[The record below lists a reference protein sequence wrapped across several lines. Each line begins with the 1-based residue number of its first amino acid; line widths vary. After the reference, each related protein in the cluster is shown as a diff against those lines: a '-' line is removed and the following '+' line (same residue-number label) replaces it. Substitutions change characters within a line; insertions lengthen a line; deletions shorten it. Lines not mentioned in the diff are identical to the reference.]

1 MVQAMNHACKRAKK
15 DGLGVRRSFSGYALV
30 KRRDSVTSYLYS
42 VDSYGNNWHAARVS
56 EAALKAL
63 GEAIRARRGEIN
75 GLSQEG
81 LADLAGM
88 HRTYVSEIERG
99 LRNPSFRN
107 LFKIA
112 AALEMPLSELVARA
126 ERIVGGQSLA

>member
-1 MVQAMNHACKRAKK
+1 M
-15 DGLGVRRSFSGYALV
+15 
-30 KRRDSVTSYLYS
+30 
-42 VDSYGNNWHAARVS
+42 S

-63 GEAIRARRGEIN
+63 GEAIRTRRGEID

-107 LFKIA
+107 LFKLA
-112 AALEMPLSELVARA
+112 TALEVPLSDLVSQA
-126 ERIVGGQSLA
+126 ERAVGGDALTPET

>member
-1 MVQAMNHACKRAKK
+1 
-15 DGLGVRRSFSGYALV
+15 
-30 KRRDSVTSYLYS
+30 
-42 VDSYGNNWHAARVS
+42 VS
-56 EAALKAL
+56 EVALKAL
-63 GEAIRARRGEIN
+63 GEAIRTRRGEID

-107 LFKIA
+107 LFKLA
-112 AALEMPLSELVARA
+112 AALEVPLSELVAQA
-126 ERIVGGQSLA
+126 ERTVGGDALAPGT

>member
-1 MVQAMNHACKRAKK
+1 M
-15 DGLGVRRSFSGYALV
+15 
-30 KRRDSVTSYLYS
+30 
-42 VDSYGNNWHAARVS
+42 S

-63 GEAIRARRGEIN
+63 GEAIRTRRGEID

-107 LFKIA
+107 LFKLA
-112 AALEMPLSELVARA
+112 KALEVPLSELVAQA
-126 ERIVGGQSLA
+126 ERSVGGDQLASKA

>member
-1 MVQAMNHACKRAKK
+1 M
-15 DGLGVRRSFSGYALV
+15 
-30 KRRDSVTSYLYS
+30 
-42 VDSYGNNWHAARVS
+42 S

-63 GEAIRARRGEIN
+63 GEAIRTRRGEID

-107 LFKIA
+107 LYKLA
-112 AALEMPLSELVARA
+112 TALEVPLSELVAQA
-126 ERIVGGQSLA
+126 ERKAV

>member
-1 MVQAMNHACKRAKK
+1 
-15 DGLGVRRSFSGYALV
+15 
-30 KRRDSVTSYLYS
+30 
-42 VDSYGNNWHAARVS
+42 VS

-63 GEAIRARRGEIN
+63 GEAIRTRRGEID

-107 LFKIA
+107 LFKLA
-112 AALEMPLSELVARA
+112 KALEVPLSELVAQA
-126 ERIVGGQSLA
+126 ERSVGGDQLASKA

>member
-1 MVQAMNHACKRAKK
+1 
-15 DGLGVRRSFSGYALV
+15 
-30 KRRDSVTSYLYS
+30 
-42 VDSYGNNWHAARVS
+42 VS
-56 EAALKAL
+56 EFALKAL
-63 GEAIRARRGEIN
+63 GEAIRTRRGEID

-107 LFKIA
+107 LFKLA
-112 AALEMPLSELVARA
+112 AALEVPLSELVAQA
-126 ERIVGGQSLA
+126 ERSAGGEALKSGS

>member
-1 MVQAMNHACKRAKK
+1 M
-15 DGLGVRRSFSGYALV
+15 
-30 KRRDSVTSYLYS
+30 
-42 VDSYGNNWHAARVS
+42 S
-56 EAALKAL
+56 EVALKAL
-63 GEAIRARRGEIN
+63 GEAIRTRRGEID

-107 LFKIA
+107 LFKLA
-112 AALEMPLSELVARA
+112 AALEVPLSELVAQA
-126 ERIVGGQSLA
+126 ERSAGGDVLKSET

>member
-1 MVQAMNHACKRAKK
+1 M
-15 DGLGVRRSFSGYALV
+15 
-30 KRRDSVTSYLYS
+30 
-42 VDSYGNNWHAARVS
+42 S

-63 GEAIRARRGEIN
+63 GEAIRKRRGEID

-107 LFKIA
+107 LFKLA
-112 AALEMPLSELVARA
+112 SALDIPLSELVEQA
-126 ERIVGGQSLA
+126 ERATASS

>member
-1 MVQAMNHACKRAKK
+1 M
-15 DGLGVRRSFSGYALV
+15 
-30 KRRDSVTSYLYS
+30 
-42 VDSYGNNWHAARVS
+42 S

-63 GEAIRARRGEIN
+63 GEAIRTRRGEID

-107 LFKIA
+107 LFKLA
-112 AALEMPLSELVARA
+112 TALEVPLSELVAQA
-126 ERIVGGQSLA
+126 ERSVGGTFASET

>member
-1 MVQAMNHACKRAKK
+1 M
-15 DGLGVRRSFSGYALV
+15 
-30 KRRDSVTSYLYS
+30 
-42 VDSYGNNWHAARVS
+42 S

-63 GEAIRARRGEIN
+63 GEAIRTRRGEID

-107 LFKIA
+107 LYKLA
-112 AALEMPLSELVARA
+112 TALEVPLSELVAQA
-126 ERIVGGQSLA
+126 ESKAV

>member
-1 MVQAMNHACKRAKK
+1 M
-15 DGLGVRRSFSGYALV
+15 
-30 KRRDSVTSYLYS
+30 
-42 VDSYGNNWHAARVS
+42 S

-63 GEAIRARRGEIN
+63 GEAIRTRRGEID

-107 LFKIA
+107 LYKLA
-112 AALEMPLSELVARA
+112 VALEIPLSELVAQA
-126 ERIVGGQSLA
+126 ERKTV

>member
-1 MVQAMNHACKRAKK
+1 M
-15 DGLGVRRSFSGYALV
+15 
-30 KRRDSVTSYLYS
+30 
-42 VDSYGNNWHAARVS
+42 S

-63 GEAIRARRGEIN
+63 GEAIRTRRGEID

-107 LFKIA
+107 LYKLA
-112 AALEMPLSELVARA
+112 VALEIPLSELVAHA
-126 ERIVGGQSLA
+126 ERKTV

>member
-1 MVQAMNHACKRAKK
+1 M
-15 DGLGVRRSFSGYALV
+15 
-30 KRRDSVTSYLYS
+30 
-42 VDSYGNNWHAARVS
+42 S
-56 EAALKAL
+56 EVALKAL
-63 GEAIRARRGEIN
+63 GEAIRMRRGEID

-107 LFKIA
+107 LFKLA
-112 AALEMPLSELVARA
+112 AALDIPLSDLVAQA
-126 ERIVGGQSLA
+126 ESKCV

>member
-1 MVQAMNHACKRAKK
+1 
-15 DGLGVRRSFSGYALV
+15 
-30 KRRDSVTSYLYS
+30 
-42 VDSYGNNWHAARVS
+42 VS
-56 EAALKAL
+56 EVALKAL
-63 GEAIRARRGEIN
+63 GEAIRTRRGEID

-107 LFKIA
+107 LFKLA
-112 AALEMPLSELVARA
+112 TALEVPLSDLVAQA
-126 ERIVGGQSLA
+126 ERSIGGDQLASEA